1 MSTPRNCPQCGLT
14 NPPGTARCDCGHNFD
29 GPSLPSRNRSD
40 RVTKMAAKPQGYA
53 FGWYIACGS
62 LAMSAMTARATPAE
76 YGLPLDAVLRIW
88 WVVMGVAAAAVRP
101 WSWYVLL
108 SCLALYPV
116 WGGLYMAFV
125 ANDWQNRMFVA
136 LSAAAMTVVF
146 FAYFYKRRA
155 MFRAKG
161 RWRRLERWCPR
172 LVGPHMHNS
181 DRVPG
186 FAGLS
191 NPSRLYF
198 VAIVAALI
206 LLDRLDKI
214 DEVGEG
220 LVLVILL
227 ALLLCLFVRRARA
240 VEGS

>member
-14 NPPGTARCDCGHNFD
+14 NPPGTTRCDCGHNFD
-29 GPSLPSRNRSD
+29 GPSLPNRNRSD

-53 FGWYIACGS
+53 FGWFVACNS
-62 LAMSAMTARATPAE
+62 LAMSAATASVSLVE
-76 YGLPLDAVLRIW
+76 YGLPIDVVWRIW
-88 WVVMGVAAAAVRP
+88 SVVMGVAAAVVRP

-108 SCLALYPV
+108 SCLALYPM
-116 WGGLYMAFV
+116 WGGLYIAFL

-155 MFRAKG
+155 MFGAKG
-161 RWRRLERWCPR
+161 RWRRLEQWCPM
-172 LVGPHMHNS
+172 LVGPQTHNS

-191 NPSRLYF
+191 NPSRLCF

-206 LLDRLDKI
+206 LLDKI
-214 DEVGEG
+214 DEIGEG

-227 ALLLCLFVRRARA
+227 ALLLHLFVRRVRA
-240 VEGS
+240 VDAS